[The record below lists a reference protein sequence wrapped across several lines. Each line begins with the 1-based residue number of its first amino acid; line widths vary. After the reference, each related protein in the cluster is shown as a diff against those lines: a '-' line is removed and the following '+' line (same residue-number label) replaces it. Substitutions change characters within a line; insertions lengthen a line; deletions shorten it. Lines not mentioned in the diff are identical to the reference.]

1 VGRVVAE
8 VADLLDADLPLVTA
22 TIGSDHSKLLT
33 GLRAIAI
40 SEFKATCLAVLE
52 TVRRTGE
59 PVLVTKRGE
68 PVAEVVPASR
78 PASQKRPLGVLTGT
92 GRIVGDIT
100 SPVAGEDEWEA
111 WRT

>member
-1 VGRVVAE
+1 V
-8 VADLLDADLPLVTA
+8 
-22 TIGSDHSKLLT
+22 K
-33 GLRAIAI
+33 AITI
-40 SEFKATCLAVLE
+40 SEFKATCLAVME

-78 PASQKRPLGVLTGT
+78 SASEKRRLGVLAGT

-100 SPVAGEDEWEA
+100 SPVAREGDWEA
-111 WRT
+111 WRG

>member
-1 VGRVVAE
+1 MWWPAE
-8 VADLLDADLPLVTA
+8 TA
-22 TIGSDHSKLLT
+22 NLTIGSDPDTLISA
-33 GLRAIAI
+33 LRAMSI

-68 PVAEVVPASR
+68 PIAEVVPASR
-78 PASQKRPLGVLTGT
+78 PASQKRRLGALSGT
-92 GRIVGDIT
+92 GRIVGDLT

-111 WRT
+111 WRA

>member
-1 VGRVVAE
+1 MPREDDGVFTPEALSMN
-8 VADLLDADLPLVTA
+8 ADYGIVR
-22 TIGSDHSKLLT
+22 S
-33 GLRAIAI
+33 LRAIAI

-59 PVLVTKRGE
+59 PVLITKRGE

-78 PASQKRPLGVLTGT
+78 PASQKRRLGALTGT

-100 SPVAGEDEWEA
+100 SAVAGEDEWEA
-111 WRT
+111 WRA